1 MQFRKPEWDVPR
13 PTDLHSYWSAWNEND
28 LDRIPTHLNGAV
40 TDEVEWND
48 PNDSF
53 IGIDQLEALMRQVRS
68 TKPQWTFEI
77 ASKLDYHHHRY
88 RYRWDLTAKGR
99 TLMEGLDIVTV
110 DPTGLIQRVDGFFG
124 HPTPIPPPT
133 PR

>member
-1 MQFRKPEWDVPR
+1 MQFRKPEWDVSMPGE
-13 PTDLHSYWSAWNEND
+13 LAAYWTAWNEND
-28 LDRIPTHLNGAV
+28 LDLILTHLNGAV
-40 TDEVEWND
+40 AEDVEWND

-53 IGIDQLEALMRQVRS
+53 TGIEQLEALMRQVRS
-68 TKPQWTFEI
+68 TKPHWTFGI

-88 RYRWDLTAKGR
+88 RYRWDLASKGR

-110 DPTGLIQRVDGFFG
+110 DTSGLIQRVDGFFG
-124 HPTPIPPPT
+124 HLAPISPPT